1 MISLWFNA
9 LFSLAGLG
17 LLVVLPIWIMAGGI
31 WALAAL
37 AGGLLLIGVFHFINL
52 LRLQRWLE
60 GPPDQPVPHG
70 RGLWNHVFASL
81 HRHSRRRTAQ
91 QYLLSDA
98 LERFRR
104 AVQAFPDGIII
115 FNQHRQIE
123 WINTNAAA
131 HFQLDQAHDR
141 GQALTNLIRQP
152 DFVSYVERGDFE
164 APLVFANPR
173 CAGQTLLVQV
183 VSYAVG
189 ENLLL
194 SRDVSDQERL
204 DVMRRD
210 FVANVSHE
218 LKTPLTVVAG
228 FAEMLSDPEL
238 KPDPAQVQHY
248 IGLIAEQT
256 HRMQRLIEDLLTL
269 SVLESTAVAQREEVV
284 DLEPLFHTLQRDA
297 EVLSAGRHRITLNVE
312 GYLQLQGNPQELR
325 SAFSN
330 LVTNA
335 IRYTQTGGEIR
346 ICWQGTPSAGV
357 FSVTD
362 TGPGIAAEHIPRLT
376 ERFYRVD
383 RGRSRETGGTGLGL
397 AIVKHVLS
405 HHQAVLEVESQ
416 PGKGSRFA
424 ARFPASRLRH
434 GEHHGEQV
442 QRLRA

>member
-1 MISLWFNA
+1 MISLWFSA
-9 LFSLAGLG
+9 LFPLALLGLFLVLPVWIMEGPVWGLVTLAAGL
-17 LLVVLPIWIMAGGI
+17 LGI
-31 WALAAL
+31 SALN
-37 AGGLLLIGVFHFINL
+37 FMYL

-60 GPPDQPVPHG
+60 GPPDRPVPEG
-70 RGLWNHVFASL
+70 RGLWNHVFAGL
-81 HRHSRRRTAQ
+81 HHRARVRREQ
-91 QYLLSDA
+91 QQLLSDA

-123 WINTNAAA
+123 WINANAAV
-131 HFQLDQAHDR
+131 HFQLDPGKDR

-152 DFVSYVERGDFE
+152 DFVSYVERGDYS
-164 APLVFANPR
+164 APVLFPNPR
-173 CAGQTLLVQV
+173 RAGQTLLVQV
-183 VSYAVG
+183 VSYAAG

-238 KPDPAQVQHY
+238 EPDPAQMRHY
-248 IGLIAEQT
+248 MALIAEQT

-269 SVLESTAVAQREEVV
+269 SVLESTSVAQREEVV
-284 DLEPLFHTLQRDA
+284 DLEPLLQTLHQEA
-297 EVLSAGRHRITLNVE
+297 LVLSAGRHRIRLKME
-312 GYLQLQGNPQELR
+312 GYIQLQGNPQELR
-325 SAFSN
+325 SALGN

-335 IRYTQTGGEIR
+335 IRYTPAGGEIELR
-346 ICWQGTPSAGV
+346 WLGTQGGGEFA
-357 FSVTD
+357 VTD
-362 TGPGIAAEHIPRLT
+362 TGIGIAPEHIPRLT

-405 HHQAVLEVESQ
+405 HHQATLEVESQ

-424 ARFPASRLRH
+424 ARFPAMRLRY
-434 GEHHGEQV
+434 GEEARR
-442 QRLRA
+442 RLA